1 MDPAAGSP
9 YCGTSHNAF
18 SFTVKHFLITEIIP
32 YPHPTIVAEHR
43 QAYMVS
49 GLILQKRSYIT
60 CRGEGCRMKKDLL
73 MWDETLFRDPE
84 VFEIDYVP
92 EQFNYRDD
100 QIKELAF
107 QIRPAIR
114 GGRPLNTVCRGL
126 PGTGKTTCVKKLFEE
141 ITTTT
146 KKVLPVYINCQIDNT
161 KFAIF
166 SQIYRKLTGHLPP
179 PSGTSFKTIFDA
191 IARIIMKDEIIL
203 LICLDDANYLLYEN
217 EINNVL
223 YPLLRSYE
231 SFEGTRIGVILILS
245 DMAVDLSRS
254 IDARVSSVLCPTDIY
269 FPPYSEE
276 EVRTI
281 ISERIMQGFYPGAIS
296 TDMVNLVVTQTLKG
310 GDLRVAIDL
319 LKRAALSAERKAKR
333 AIERDDI
340 CGAYLMSQ
348 YLHLSFSLKS
358 LKAEE
363 REIIKKLA
371 GLAKD
376 KKDMNAGEAY
386 KTIKESTDIS
396 YTRFYEMVKKFD
408 LMRLI
413 DLEYRSG
420 TGEKGRTRVISLR
433 YDPVK
438 VIEYLA

>member
-1 MDPAAGSP
+1 
-9 YCGTSHNAF
+9 
-18 SFTVKHFLITEIIP
+18 
-32 YPHPTIVAEHR
+32 
-43 QAYMVS
+43 
-49 GLILQKRSYIT
+49 
-60 CRGEGCRMKKDLL
+60 MKKDLL

-107 QIRPAIR
+107 QIRPALR

-191 IARIIMKDEIIL
+191 IARMIIKDEIVL
-203 LICLDDANYLLYEN
+203 LICLDDANYLMYEN

-245 DMAVDLSRS
+245 DMDVDLSRS

-281 ISERIMQGFYPGAIS
+281 ISERVMQGFYPGVIS
-296 TDMVNLVVTQTLKG
+296 ADMMSLVVAQTLKG
-310 GDLRVAIDL
+310 GDLRVGIDL

-340 CGAYLMSQ
+340 CGAYLLSQ

-358 LKAEE
+358 LKTEE

-371 GLAKD
+371 ELAKD
-376 KKDMNAGEAY
+376 KKDMIAGDVY
-386 KTIKESTDIS
+386 KTIRESTGIS

-420 TGEKGRTRVISLR
+420 TGEKGRTRVITLR

>member
-1 MDPAAGSP
+1 
-9 YCGTSHNAF
+9 
-18 SFTVKHFLITEIIP
+18 
-32 YPHPTIVAEHR
+32 
-43 QAYMVS
+43 
-49 GLILQKRSYIT
+49 
-60 CRGEGCRMKKDLL
+60 MKKDLL

-92 EQFNYRDD
+92 EQFSYRDD
-100 QIKELAF
+100 QITELAF
-107 QIRPAIR
+107 QIRPALR

-191 IARIIMKDEIIL
+191 IARMIMKDEIVL

-281 ISERIMQGFYPGAIS
+281 IGERVLQGFYPGAIS
-296 TDMVNLVVTQTLKG
+296 AEMVDLVVTQTLKG
-310 GDLRVAIDL
+310 GDLRVGIDL

-333 AIERDDI
+333 AIEREDI

-371 GLAKD
+371 ELAKD
-376 KKDMNAGEAY
+376 KKDMGAGEVY
-386 KTIKESTDIS
+386 KTIRESTEIS

-438 VIEYLA
+438 VIEYLV

>member
-1 MDPAAGSP
+1 
-9 YCGTSHNAF
+9 
-18 SFTVKHFLITEIIP
+18 
-32 YPHPTIVAEHR
+32 
-43 QAYMVS
+43 
-49 GLILQKRSYIT
+49 
-60 CRGEGCRMKKDLL
+60 MKKDLL

-100 QIKELAF
+100 QMKELAF
-107 QIRPAIR
+107 QIRPSLR

-191 IARIIMKDEIIL
+191 IARMIMKDEIVL
-203 LICLDDANYLLYEN
+203 LVCLDDANYLLYEN

-276 EVRTI
+276 EVHTI
-281 ISERIMQGFYPGAIS
+281 ISERVMQGFYPGVIS
-296 TDMVNLVVTQTLKG
+296 SDMVNLVVTQTLKG
-310 GDLRVAIDL
+310 GDLRVGIDL

-358 LKAEE
+358 LKSEE

-371 GLAKD
+371 ELAND
-376 KKDMNAGEAY
+376 KKDMNAGDVY
-386 KTIKESTDIS
+386 KTIRESTEIS

>member
-1 MDPAAGSP
+1 
-9 YCGTSHNAF
+9 
-18 SFTVKHFLITEIIP
+18 
-32 YPHPTIVAEHR
+32 
-43 QAYMVS
+43 
-49 GLILQKRSYIT
+49 
-60 CRGEGCRMKKDLL
+60 MKKDLL

-107 QIRPAIR
+107 QIRPSLR

-191 IARIIMKDEIIL
+191 IARMIMKDEIVL
-203 LICLDDANYLLYEN
+203 LVCLDDANYLLYEN

-276 EVRTI
+276 EVHTI
-281 ISERIMQGFYPGAIS
+281 INERVMQGFYPGVIS
-296 TDMVNLVVTQTLKG
+296 TEMVNLVVTQTLKG
-310 GDLRVAIDL
+310 GDLRVGIDL

-333 AIERDDI
+333 AIEREDI

-358 LKAEE
+358 LKSEE
-363 REIIKKLA
+363 RDIIKKLA
-371 GLAKD
+371 ELAND
-376 KKDMNAGEAY
+376 KKDMNAGDVY
-386 KTIKESTDIS
+386 KTIRESTEIS

-438 VIEYLA
+438 VIEYLARTRSF